1 MTRYIG
7 KQPAFGNF
15 VKLDAISVV
24 NGQAAY
30 TMQVDSANVSPESAN
45 HMLVSLNGVL
55 QKPNSSFTISGSTIT
70 FASNL
75 ATGDVID
82 FILLLG
88 NVNDIGTPSDATVT
102 NAKTNFVSTS
112 SAAGLQIKGD
122 GTTDGTLQLNCS
134 QNSHGV
140 KLKSPAHSAG
150 QSYTLTLPATAPAT
164 DKMIQTNS
172 SGVLSFVDAPSGAHK
187 LISTATISSA
197 VSSIDLTG
205 MDSTYQNY
213 MVEIDNVTVATDNTQ
228 LRLRFIQGGSAV
240 SSGGNYQGQVVRFGP
255 AEGAVNTHQN
265 SSAEQLNVA
274 HGVAG
279 DNDQQLNGRM
289 FIYNAPTT
297 DAHTSFNAMI
307 SLQHRDN
314 HDHQMHMSHGDIG
327 NNTASTGLQFR
338 MSSGNLTAGR
348 FRLYGIT

>member
-1 MTRYIG
+1 MAYIG
-7 KQPAFGNF
+7 KQPVVGNF
-15 VKLDAISVV
+15 QKCDAISVV

-30 TMQVDSANVSPESAN
+30 TLNVGGSAVSPENAN

-55 QKPNSSFTISGSTIT
+55 QAPGDSFTVSGSTLT

-82 FILLLG
+82 FVIILGDVLDL
-88 NVNDIGTPSDATVT
+88 GTPSDNSISTAKLVANSVT
-102 NAKTNFVSTS
+102 AAKFNADVIS
-112 SAAGLQIKGD
+112 
-122 GTTDGTLQLNCS
+122 
-134 QNSHGV
+134 
-140 KLKSPAHSAG
+140 G
-150 QSYTLTLPATAPAT
+150 QTALAEAPADT
-164 DKMIQTNS
+164 DEFLVS
-172 SGVLSFVDAPSGAHK
+172 DAGVLKRIDYS
-187 LISTATISSA
+187 LIKASDPTHVKIATATISSA